1 MLSVAEIFG
10 PTFQGEGP
18 RAGRLCHFLRL
29 GGCNL
34 KCTWCDTPYTWDASR
49 FDLRQEIRQMPFEG
63 VVAELDALGA
73 NSIVITGGEP
83 LLQERALEAIVNEY
97 PSSIET
103 NGTVL
108 PPPWY
113 DQADFVVSPKLS
125 NSGQPN
131 KFKAPWLAVPNAS
144 FKFVCRTVADLDEV
158 AAYRTPRSRTWIMPE
173 GTTSEITLTTARALA
188 DAVLARGWNMTLR
201 QHVLLW
207 GNERE
212 R

>member
-1 MLSVAEIFG
+1 MRLAVSEIFG
-10 PTFQGEGP
+10 PTWQGEGP

-34 KCTWCDTPYTWDASR
+34 ACTWCDTPYTWDASR
-49 FDLRQEIRQMPFEG
+49 FDLRQEIQSMTTDQVIEALVNARE
-63 VVAELDALGA
+63 VV
-73 NSIVITGGEP
+73 VTGGEP
-83 LLQERALEAIVNEY
+83 LLQSRALEGIVNEY
-97 PSSIET
+97 PVSIET
-103 NGTVL
+103 NGTIL

-113 DQADFVVSPKLS
+113 DQASFVVSPKLS

-131 KFKAPWLAVPNAS
+131 RFQRSWIGIPNTD
-144 FKFVCRTVADLDEV
+144 FKFVVRTAADLDEV
-158 AAYRTPRSRTWIMPE
+158 ATYRTPRGRTWIMPE
-173 GTTSEITLTTARALA
+173 GITAETTLATARSVA